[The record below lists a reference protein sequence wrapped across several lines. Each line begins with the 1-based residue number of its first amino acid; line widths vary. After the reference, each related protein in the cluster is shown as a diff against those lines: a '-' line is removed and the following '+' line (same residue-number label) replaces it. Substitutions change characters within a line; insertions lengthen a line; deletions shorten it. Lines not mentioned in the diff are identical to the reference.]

1 MTIDWAAEAVIYE
14 VNIRQ
19 YTPEGTFNAFA
30 KHLPRLKDMGVS
42 LIWLMPITPIS
53 QEGKKGSLGSYY
65 ACSSYTKIN
74 PEFGNENDFKLLV
87 DQAHGLGMKIIIDW
101 VANHTGRHHEWMV
114 AHPEWFSQD
123 ANGAFTER
131 NGWDDVVDLNFA
143 NEAMRASL
151 IGAMHYWVKTFNI
164 DGFRCDMAHLVPLD
178 FWMAARKS
186 FHEIK
191 KLYWLAECE
200 VVDYHEVFDT
210 TYAWHWMHVSE
221 KMMHGEA
228 GIHDIYNVLH
238 QYAQYPSGALKLFY
252 TSNHDE
258 NSWNGTEYEK
268 YGKSAKAW
276 AVFAFTWKGMPLIY
290 SGQELPLQKRLAFFD
305 KDIIEWGETIGK
317 DKQETKSQVAI
328 DYPALHHFYKT
339 LTDLR
344 KAHSVIIKGE
354 TFNLPLDHSGAMA
367 YLRMD
372 ENDIVL
378 VILNFSNDIVKL
390 QCSHER
396 LQGNFTQVFSGM
408 TYAFNH
414 TVSFELLPGDYFVYV
429 KTV

>member
-1 MTIDWAAEAVIYE
+1 MNASFKTIDWAAEAVIYE

-19 YTPEGTFNAFA
+19 YTLEGTFNAFA
-30 KHLPRLKDMGVS
+30 KHLPRLKEMGVS

-53 QEGKKGSLGSYY
+53 QVGKKGSLGSYY

-74 PEFGNENDFKLLV
+74 PEFGNENDFKSLV
-87 DQAHGLGMKIIIDW
+87 DQVHALGMKIIIDW
-101 VANHTGRHHEWMV
+101 VANHTGKQHEWMGP
-114 AHPEWFSQD
+114 HPEWFSQD
-123 ANGAFTER
+123 VQGAFTER
-131 NGWDDVVDLNFA
+131 NGWDDVVDLNF
-143 NEAMRASL
+143 NNQAMRAAL
-151 IGAMHYWVKTFNI
+151 IGAMQYWVKTFNI

-178 FWMAARKS
+178 FWIAARKS

-191 KLYWLAECE
+191 ELFWLAECE

-221 KMMHGEA
+221 KMMRGEA
-228 GIHDIYNVLH
+228 GMHDIYNVLH
-238 QYAQYPSGALKLFY
+238 QYAQYPTGALKLFY

-290 SGQELPLQKRLAFFD
+290 SGQEWPLQKRLAFFD
-305 KDIIEWGETIGK
+305 KDLIESVNGDMG
-317 DKQETKSQVAI
+317 
-328 DYPALHHFYKT
+328 LHDFYKT
-339 LTDLR
+339 LTHLR
-344 KAHSVIIKGE
+344 KAHPVIIKGD
-354 TFNLPLDHSGAMA
+354 TFNLPVGHAGAMA

-378 VILNFSNDIVKL
+378 VVLNFSNDIVKL
-390 QCSHER
+390 HCNHER
-396 LQGNFTQVFSGM
+396 LQGKFTQIFSGM
-408 TYAFNH
+408 TYTFNH
-414 TVSFELLPGDYFVYV
+414 TVPFELLPGDYLVYV
-429 KTV
+429 KSV